1 MMADQE
7 RCTSVFADLDDVLR
21 LFNGVCDGL
30 LEQDVLDTGGK
41 SQLGGLNMERIG
53 QRNSNCIQVFL
64 LEKQR
69 IVVIQRNA
77 EFFRNLYIVIA
88 KTSNSNQFDFRVCLC
103 ITSDFRALVQTE
115 NRKLNLI
122 HQNPL
127 P

>member
-1 MMADQE
+1 M
-7 RCTSVFADLDDVLR
+7 LR

-41 SQLGGLNMERIG
+41 SQLGGLNMECIR

-103 ITSDFRALVQTE
+103 IASDFRALVQTE
-115 NRKLNLI
+115 NRKLDLI